1 MTSSLKTAETYWFDV
16 IVEGSH
22 EVISGDLQLLCP
34 FHVHLNCRGSLEMKS
49 SHLNYDKLMGQC
61 QFNPLSLLI
70 WNIYKKQKSV
80 SFRWVS
86 TKESRGAS
94 VQLSIYWLIYAPTL
108 IYGLELWVV
117 DERMRSL
124 KLTSTEVCLGSP
136 LETVIYMHW
145 VI

>member
-1 MTSSLKTAETYWFDV
+1 MSIQSPVTTNLKYLLKT
-16 IVEGSH
+16 
-22 EVISGDLQLLCP
+22 
-34 FHVHLNCRGSLEMKS
+34 K
-49 SHLNYDKLMGQC
+49 
-61 QFNPLSLLI
+61 
-70 WNIYKKQKSV
+70 V
-80 SFRWVS
+80 SKFQMSIKS

-145 VI
+145 DINNALMP